1 MRLTLRT
8 LLAYLDDTLSPAKAR
23 EIGLKVAEN
32 PQAQELIDRI
42 KRVTRRRGLATPPAG
57 TEGSASDPNTV
68 AEYLSD
74 TLPADQLAQFEA
86 ACLESDVHLAE
97 VAACHQILTLVL
109 SEQVRVPPTAR
120 KRMYQLVKG
129 RESIPDRTPGKT
141 IPVGG
146 VLADERPAVDDADA
160 PFLLGLSAYSR
171 ADSPGRL
178 ASRLA
183 VLGAL
188 LLALGV
194 AVWLAIPPGGEPAPV
209 PPTAYAQVPGATP
222 VPAEP
227 NADERPAPK
236 SEKAPDNETAKPTA
250 SAQALEQISPP
261 RAVAEATPATPPKA
275 KPVAAKV
282 QPPRTDRVEIGK
294 LEKANAVVVRRQ
306 PRVDRWVRVPPD
318 APAVISADRLVC
330 LPGYKD
336 VLRLD
341 GVSIDLWGNL
351 PELFRGPVLEASITP
366 YFPHD
371 GFHADLAVHA
381 GRIYL
386 TAKRDAGATVR
397 LRFKGQVWDVALAGN
412 TTEVVFELTQM
423 LAPGSNPAPPHAV
436 AALAVLAGKAT
447 LRPNAGREPV
457 ELAKGGE
464 AYWDSVANRPDVRA
478 NPPAQA
484 KESQS
489 AYLSRFQPYFDAT
502 RAKLA
507 LEALDELARRAAET
521 QSIRAVL
528 DEALQDR
535 PDEPPT
541 AKSVAINRIALLSF
555 AALGDLPALANAL
568 TDPNRPWVRSAAVE
582 GLRAALARDPKL
594 AAPFRQVLV
603 EKNGVEDAQ
612 ADAVLRLLRG
622 LTDVERANPATLDQL
637 REGLSSPA
645 LSVRELSFQNL
656 VSFVNPQEKAN
667 ETLLRF
673 DANAPQEF
681 RDAPLK
687 AWKKKVDELKKEL
700 AEPIPSPKKK

>member
-57 TEGSASDPNTV
+57 TEGSPSDPNTV

-146 VLADERPAVDDADA
+146 VLAEERPAVDDADA

-171 ADSPGRL
+171 TDSPGRL

-183 VLGAL
+183 ILAAL
-188 LLALGV
+188 LLAVGV
-194 AVWLAIPPGGEPAPV
+194 TVWLALPPGVEPAPV
-209 PPTAYAQVPGATP
+209 APVAYATVPTVTP
-222 VPAEP
+222 VPESSK
-227 NADERPAPK
+227 PAPK
-236 SEKAPDNETAKPTA
+236 SEEAPDAEPSTPAVPAKT
-250 SAQALEQISPP
+250 LEQLPPP
-261 RAVAEATPATPPKA
+261 RSASEAVAVVEPPKP
-275 KPVAAKV
+275 KPIATV
-282 QPPRTDRVEIGK
+282 QPPRTDRVELGK

-306 PRVDRWVRVPPD
+306 PGMDSWVRVSPD
-318 APAVISADRLVC
+318 APAVISTDRLIC
-330 LPGYKD
+330 LPGYRD

-366 YFPHD
+366 YFPRD

-386 TAKRDAGATVR
+386 SAKRETGANVR
-397 LRFKGQVWDVALAGN
+397 LRFQGQVWDITLDDN
-412 TTEVVFELTQM
+412 TTEVVFELTHM
-423 LAPGSNPAPPHAV
+423 LVPGAAAARPRSV

-447 LRPNAGREPV
+447 LRPKPDQEPIK
-457 ELAKGGE
+457 LAKSGE
-464 AYWDSVANRPDVRA
+464 AYWDSAVGRPDVRA
-478 NPPAQA
+478 NPTAQV

-489 AYLSRFQPYFDAT
+489 AYLSRFQPYFDAV

-507 LEALDELARRAAET
+507 LEALDELAKRAAET
-521 QSIRAVL
+521 QSVRAAL
-528 DEALQDR
+528 DESLQDR
-535 PDEPPT
+535 PDEAPT
-541 AKSVAINRIALLSF
+541 VKSVAINRIAMLAF
-555 AALGDLPALANAL
+555 AALDDLPALANAL

-582 GLRAALARDPKL
+582 GLRAALARNPKL
-594 AAPFRQVLV
+594 TAPFRQVLV

-612 ADAVLRLLRG
+612 ADIVLRLLRG
-622 LTDVERANPATLDQL
+622 FTDVERANPATVDQL
-637 REGLSSPA
+637 VEGLSSPA

-656 VSFVNPQEKAN
+656 AAFINPQEKAN
-667 ETLLRF
+667 ENLLRF
-673 DANAPQEF
+673 DASAPQEF
-681 RDAPLK
+681 RDATVK
-687 AWKKKVDELKKEL
+687 AWKKKAEELKKEL
-700 AEPIPSPKKK
+700 TEPIPPPKKK